1 MKEAKGLLP
10 QNAASSQQDEV
21 QKAYSRRQK
30 RIQLLDEKLEN
41 FRQKDF
47 SDAATLKA
55 ASEALHSEIQNLRK
69 EVHAVRVRDD
79 LDPAIEVRIE
89 RQFREGSAL
98 HSKLRRYVREQ
109 RNGIKDASL
118 PLDDEFWQDEEELRK
133 PGEELFRREPE
144 GDLREDELRAQ
155 IKAKVDELSGQPLAH
170 LWNALVAQKP
180 ASESKSIPTEPP
192 NGQLYADRPSKSE
205 NAPAFIQRVYGPWL
219 DGNFTRA
226 DLRRLD
232 RKASIA
238 LTNWERDHKQRAD
251 INLPTIKERNDALV
265 AAGLIV
271 TDDPMETAR
280 RAAAMVNRAR
290 RDAK

>member
-1 MKEAKGLLP
+1 MKKPKVSLARTEASVT
-10 QNAASSQQDEV
+10 ADEV
-21 QKAYSRRQK
+21 QNGYSRRQK
-30 RIQLLDEKLEN
+30 RIRLLNEKLEN
-41 FRQKDF
+41 FRQKNF

-55 ASEALHSEIQNLRK
+55 ASDALHSEIQDLRK

-79 LDPAIEVRIE
+79 LNPTIEVRIE

-133 PGEELFRREPE
+133 PGEELLRREPE

-170 LWNALVAQKP
+170 VWNALVAQKP
-180 ASESKSIPTEPP
+180 ASESKPIPTEPP
-192 NGQLYADRPSKSE
+192 GGQLYADRPRKSE

-219 DGNFTRA
+219 DGSFTRA
-226 DLRRLD
+226 DLRRIDPGAMNGL
-232 RKASIA
+232 K
-238 LTNWERDHKQRAD
+238 NWEARFGRTD
-251 INLPTIKERNDALV
+251 ILPTKKERTDKLANEPMPDEFAERWRALN
-265 AAGLIV
+265 AARV
-271 TDDPMETAR
+271 RKSRSRT
-280 RAAAMVNRAR
+280 
-290 RDAK
+290 K